1 MRWVL
6 LVLAIGCGPKTVRI
20 RPPTARDLSNVV
32 FIPYS
37 SSAVESFFDKD
48 GRVCA
53 RFDGQ
58 VRDYFAGWQ
67 SHEQGEPACDHD
79 TFDDGLHAATLEL
92 RWHGAIP
99 ADGAWEL
106 IGGGF
111 AVGAWGRVQARG
123 SYYGDFVARARVVL
137 EATSPHCRAEWSA
150 DLAKAAVTGVY
161 ARARDFTG
169 WTEIPDLRLGGCK
182 AGEPLDV
189 RVRLLADSN
198 RGRIEVDAF
207 GFSTLNNDE
216 LNRIFGVRRG
226 TASAAAA
233 SPR

>member
-1 MRWVL
+1 MAPVL
-6 LVLAIGCGPKTVRI
+6 FP
-20 RPPTARDLSNVV
+20 
-32 FIPYS
+32 
-37 SSAVESFFDKD
+37 
-48 GRVCA
+48 
-53 RFDGQ
+53 
-58 VRDYFAGWQ
+58 
-67 SHEQGEPACDHD
+67 GEPLRVNECA
-79 TFDDGLHAATLEL
+79 LETLITVP
-92 RWHGAIP
+92 RKVPAFWSYTAIP

-169 WTEIPDLRLGGCK
+169 WTEIPDLRLDGCK
-182 AGEPLDV
+182 AGEPIDV
-189 RVRLLADSN
+189 RVRLVADSN